1 MPTALIAGGLG
12 VTGRALVEYL
22 EREPDWDVIALS
34 RRTPDFPTT
43 ARFVSVDLADRAATQ
58 ATLGQFSEVTHV
70 FYCALAANPDVTAE
84 IPPNIAMIENLL
96 DAVEPVADL
105 RHVQLM
111 EGNKWYGSFLGRFR
125 TPAKETDPR
134 PIVRQLYHAQQD
146 WLEERRAGKAWTW
159 SALRPHGVWGLSV
172 GGAMNL
178 LTSVALYA
186 TVSKHLG
193 LPLCW
198 PGSQGF
204 YDRLYNIIDVELLA
218 KAMLWCAT
226 TPAAADNAF
235 NINNGDFFRWH
246 QVWPRIAGF
255 FEMEV
260 GPVRTISQAALMAD
274 KEPLWAEIVA
284 QHGLRPYTLADLTN
298 FAYADR
304 AMSPDY
310 DQMASMTKIRQA
322 GWTEAWDTEETI
334 TRQLERLRRDRIIP

>member
-22 EREPDWDVIALS
+22 DGESGWEVIALS
-34 RRTPDFPTT
+34 RRAPDFPTK
-43 ARFVSVDLADRAATQ
+43 ANFVSVDLSDTAATK
-58 ATLGQFSEVTHV
+58 AALGGLTQVTHV
-70 FYCALAANPDVTAE
+70 FYCALSARPDVTAE
-84 IPPNIAMIENLL
+84 IPPNIAMLANLM
-96 DAVEPVADL
+96 DALEPVAAL
-105 RHVQLM
+105 EHVQLM
-111 EGNKWYGSFLGRFR
+111 EGNKWYGSFLGKFK

-146 WLEERRAGKAWTW
+146 WLEARRAGTWSW

-186 TVSKHLG
+186 TISRQLG

-198 PGSQGF
+198 PGSQGS
-204 YDRLYNIIDVELLA
+204 YDRLYNIIDVTLLA

-255 FEMEV
+255 FDMEV

-284 QHGLRPYTLADLTN
+284 QHGLKPYRIADLTS

-310 DQMASMTKIRQA
+310 DQMASLTKIRQA

-334 TRQLERLRRDRIIP
+334 TLQLVRLRRDRIIP

>member
-146 WLEERRAGKAWTW
+146 WLEERRARTASGACR
-159 SALRPHGVWGLSV
+159 SAAR
-172 GGAMNL
+172 
-178 LTSVALYA
+178 
-186 TVSKHLG
+186 
-193 LPLCW
+193 
-198 PGSQGF
+198 
-204 YDRLYNIIDVELLA
+204 
-218 KAMLWCAT
+218 
-226 TPAAADNAF
+226 
-235 NINNGDFFRWH
+235 
-246 QVWPRIAGF
+246 
-255 FEMEV
+255 
-260 GPVRTISQAALMAD
+260 
-274 KEPLWAEIVA
+274 
-284 QHGLRPYTLADLTN
+284 
-298 FAYADR
+298 
-304 AMSPDY
+304 
-310 DQMASMTKIRQA
+310 
-322 GWTEAWDTEETI
+322 
-334 TRQLERLRRDRIIP
+334 

>member
-12 VTGRALVEYL
+12 VTGRALVEHL
-22 EREPDWDVIALS
+22 DNDPDWDVVALS
-34 RRTPDFPTT
+34 RRSPDFETS
-43 ARFVSVDLADRAATQ
+43 AKFVSVDLSDAAETK
-58 ATLGQFSEVTHV
+58 AKLGNLRRVTHI
-70 FYCALAANPDVTAE
+70 FYCALSARADVTEE
-84 IPPNIAMIENLL
+84 IAPNIAMLANLM

-111 EGNKWYGSFLGRFR
+111 EGNKWYGSFLGPFK
-125 TPAKETDPR
+125 TPAKEDDPR

-146 WLEERRAGKAWTW
+146 WLVERRAGKDWSW
-159 SALRPHGVWGLSV
+159 SALRPHGVWGLSI

-186 TVSKHLG
+186 TISKHLG

-204 YDRLYNIIDVELLA
+204 YDRLYNIIDVSLLA
-218 KAMLWCAT
+218 QAMQWCAT

-246 QVWPRIAGF
+246 QVWPRIADF
-255 FEMEV
+255 FDMAV
-260 GPVRTISQAALMAD
+260 GPVRTIPQAVLMAD

-284 QHGLRPYTLADLTN
+284 QHGLRPYRMSDLTN
-298 FAYADR
+298 WAYADR
-304 AMSPDY
+304 AMSATW

-322 GWTEAWDTEETI
+322 GWTESWDTEETI

>member
-22 EREPDWDVIALS
+22 DNDADWDVVALS
-34 RRTPDFPTT
+34 RRAPDFPTK
-43 ARFVSVDLADRAATQ
+43 ARFVSVDLSDAAATRAALNGL
-58 ATLGQFSEVTHV
+58 AGVTHI
-70 FYCALAANPDVTAE
+70 FYCALSARPDVTEE
-84 IPPNIAMIENLL
+84 IAPNIAMLANLM
-96 DAVEPVADL
+96 DAIEPVAAL
-105 RHVQLM
+105 EHVQLM
-111 EGNKWYGSFLGRFR
+111 EGNKWYGSFLGRFK
-125 TPAKETDPR
+125 TPAKETDAR
-134 PIVRQLYHAQQD
+134 PIVHQLYHAQQD

-186 TVSKHLG
+186 TISKRLG
-193 LPLCW
+193 VPLCW

-204 YDRLYNIIDVELLA
+204 YDRLYNIIDVTLLA
-218 KAMLWCAT
+218 KAMLWAAT
-226 TPAAADNAF
+226 DQRAADNAF

-246 QVWPRIAGF
+246 QVWPRIATF
-255 FEMEV
+255 FDMDV

-284 QHGLRPYTLADLTN
+284 AHDLKPYRMADLTN
-298 FAYADR
+298 WAYADR
-304 AMSPDY
+304 AMAPDY
-310 DQMASMTKIRQA
+310 DQMASLTKARQH

-334 TRQLERLRRDRIIP
+334 TLQLERLRRDRIIP